1 LQLAWKG
8 GRRRGYYLRAETF
21 YGALTAVED
30 AFEQSG
36 YPRPDLHRQS
46 HGELFLDELEEV
58 ATTAALHVMDEPE
71 AALSVVGQ
79 LRLLRLMH
87 FGVGVGGQFV
97 ISMHSPILLAFPGAV
112 TYRLDDSGIQ
122 VVSYEETNQFQLT
135 KAFLD
140 APDRFLRDLFEDD

>member
-1 LQLAWKG
+1 
-8 GRRRGYYLRAETF
+8 
-21 YGALTAVED
+21 
-30 AFEQSG
+30 
-36 YPRPDLHRQS
+36 
-46 HGELFLDELEEV
+46 
-58 ATTAALHVMDEPE
+58 MDEPE

-97 ISMHSPILLAFPGAV
+97 ISTHSPILLAFPGAV

-122 VVSYEETNQFQLT
+122 VVPYEETDQFQLT